1 MRTHTATKVVGND
14 FLGNHI
20 GELLVRQPIKR
31 TAPTAPA
38 RHAASSNGSTVCP
51 ADTISGRRASVPTL
65 DEQNSAAVLDEFL
78 SLGAAPLAGCDPSSL
93 EHGSESSVSEPSSG
107 SSRSGSAHTD
117 ILLHLDQLTRTR
129 VASEGAPISPRVS
142 FVTNFGAKPRRS
154 GSRRAPSETG
164 STGYFGMTAGMSEA
178 SMSPMESAGS
188 VVWNMPFQQS
198 FAHAVEHHALS
209 RGSSQQ
215 SASADVT
222 SPAQAAEVATP
233 TKTGSEVG
241 VGKSQS
247 FSAGTGPV
255 RQRLT
260 RAATE
265 STLPPAAQAMQ
276 LEKSASGESGS
287 GHSYASTGVK
297 GHRRKPSLVPK
308 EGDQRTF
315 CFVDASSSETES
327 EEAHPLPAVSSPVAT
342 PACTP
347 EASAHSVVD
356 TRYTSPRALST
367 VDEAQSTFTPALGK
381 VHEVELRAGGQLN
394 GACEG
399 EGTRRVRRLRIQ
411 PNVQSRPSLLEKT
424 MQQLARSSE
433 QAQAANVHTTVAAST
448 TPPASV
454 SQTERFDPA
463 AYGAEQRTF
472 RIAPVDSAP
481 DAPATR
487 TEKERAPRTSQARTS
502 DWARAQILLADNTQ
516 QDDTHVKLAKVD
528 ASLLQVQQADARG
541 HGLLRHH
548 TDSHSSTETTSPS
561 LLDMRELLSPPETAV
576 SSPDLESPPPNHKP
590 SRRTSPLSI

>member
-1 MRTHTATKVVGND
+1 MRTHTATKAVGDD

-20 GELLVRQPIKR
+20 GELLFRQPVKR
-31 TAPTAPA
+31 TAPA

-51 ADTISGRRASVPTL
+51 NDALTARRASVPTL
-65 DEQNSAAVLDEFL
+65 DEHDSAAVLDEFL
-78 SLGAAPLAGCDPSSL
+78 SLGAAPLVGCDPSNL
-93 EHGSESSVSEPSSG
+93 ENSSESSVSEPSSE
-107 SSRSGSAHTD
+107 SSRNGSAHTD
-117 ILLHLDQLTRTR
+117 LLLHLDQLTRTR
-129 VASEGAPISPRVS
+129 VASEGAPTSPRVS

-164 STGYFGMTAGMSEA
+164 STGYFGMAAGMSEA

-215 SASADVT
+215 SASAGVT
-222 SPAQAAEVATP
+222 SPDQAAEVATP
-233 TKTGSEVG
+233 TKTGAEG
-241 VGKSQS
+241 GLGKSQS
-247 FSAGTGPV
+247 FSAGTGAV

-287 GHSYASTGVK
+287 GHSHVSTGVK

-381 VHEVELRAGGQLN
+381 VHEVEARTGGQLN
-394 GACEG
+394 GAGEG
-399 EGTRRVRRLRIQ
+399 ECTRRVRRLRIQ

-433 QAQAANVHTTVAAST
+433 QAHAANVHAPLVAANT
-448 TPPASV
+448 APPASV

-472 RIAPVDSAP
+472 RIQPATSA

-487 TEKERAPRTSQARTS
+487 TDREQPRASQARTS
-502 DWARAQILLADNTQ
+502 DWARAQSLLAASTD
-516 QDDTHVKLAKVD
+516 VKLAQVD
-528 ASLLQVQQADARG
+528 ASLLQAQQADARG

-576 SSPDLESPPPNHKP
+576 SSPDLESPPLNQKH